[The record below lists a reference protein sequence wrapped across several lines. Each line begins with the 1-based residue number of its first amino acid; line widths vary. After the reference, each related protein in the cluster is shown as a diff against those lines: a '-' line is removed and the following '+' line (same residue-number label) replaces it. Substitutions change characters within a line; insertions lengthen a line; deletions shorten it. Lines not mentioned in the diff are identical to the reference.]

1 MTMLAAQPT
10 PTPSPTPTQAPAVT
24 HLSFGT
30 TALIVSLVVAFVVAA
45 GLVIGLT
52 RWWLEG
58 SARNPPRGQ
67 RGVSGV
73 EENDRTIVRS
83 WLAIALIGGLLIFCA
98 VSFALDDSTLRSSLM
113 GGVIASAGA
122 ASAFYFASKS
132 SDQAR
137 KDILNASLQKATIP
151 KLVGMHKSDVVTAL
165 AGSVF
170 TLNSVPLAAKNEWIA
185 TEQDPQPN
193 NSAGIGTEI
202 SVTFA
207 GAIPRVAQ
215 MTFADATKA
224 LADVNLNLIADPA
237 APGTAMQAQAP
248 STPPEGSDPPPD
260 RNVQVRFTS

>member
-1 MTMLAAQPT
+1 MMAMLAAQPT
-10 PTPSPTPTQAPAVT
+10 PTPSPTPVT
-24 HLSFGT
+24 HLTFGT

-58 SARNPPRGQ
+58 SARTSPSGQ

-73 EENDRTIVRS
+73 EANDRTIVRS

-137 KDILNASLQKATIP
+137 KDILNASLQKATVP
-151 KLVGMHKSDVVTAL
+151 KLVGMAKSDVVTAL

-170 TLNSVPLAAKNEWIA
+170 TLNSVPPIANNEWIA

-193 NSAGIGTEI
+193 SSAAIGAEI

-207 GAIPRVAQ
+207 GTIPPVVG
-215 MTFADATKA
+215 MTFAEATKA
-224 LADVNLNLIADPA
+224 LADVNLNLVPDPP
-237 APGTAMQAQAP
+237 APGTAMKAQGP
-248 STPPEGSDPPPD
+248 STPPDGSNAPPD
-260 RNVQVRFTS
+260 RNVKVTFT